1 MLECATRKVAV
12 DIPLPTRQ
20 YMSMARAW
28 LFIIAWVG
36 AISGSFAAFFTVTL
50 NVMDADKKPVSNA
63 TAALFWDFENGTM
76 KPRSDRPVTSDARG
90 KAVLEVDD
98 WNRPRAVMVMSADQ
112 KLGGVIAVSNDNRE
126 VTVTLVPTVRVKGKL
141 ECKELNFKPAWAN
154 TMVIPDGVTSQ
165 VMQQMG
171 ESAEFDFMLPAGK
184 YTLRSYGTDVEGRKD
199 PITLTADQREH
210 DLGTLDL
217 KPSAIARLKGK
228 PAPGWKVT
236 DARGIKKNSK
246 LSDYKG
252 KWLYLEFWGFW

>member
-1 MLECATRKVAV
+1 
-12 DIPLPTRQ
+12 
-20 YMSMARAW
+20 MARVW
-28 LFIIAWVG
+28 LFICAWAG
-36 AISGSFAAFFTVTL
+36 AVSSVSLAGTFAVTL
-50 NVMDADKKPVSNA
+50 NVLDADKKPVPNA
-63 TAALFWDFENGTM
+63 SAALFWNV
-76 KPRSDRPVTSDARG
+76 RDAAMTNDGAAATDDHG
-90 KAVLEVDD
+90 KVVLQVDD
-98 WNRPRAVMVMSADQ
+98 WNRPRVVMILSADR
-112 KLGGVIAVSNDNRE
+112 KSGGIVAVSNDNRE

-141 ECKELNFKPAWAN
+141 ECKELNFKPPWAN

-171 ESAEFDFMLPAGK
+171 ESAEFDFMLPTGK

-199 PITLTADQREH
+199 SITLTADQREY

-217 KPSAIARLKGK
+217 KPSEIARLKGK

-246 LSDYKG
+246 LSDYRG